1 VVRELSARTGVAGD
15 EKGRVVWAE
24 LAWEQRECGNA
35 GLTPRLAL
43 TGVCQ
48 TVQGDR
54 FDLDTGAFAAPAVD
68 VDGLRLATS
77 DLVQHGLARHAE
89 QLRGP
94 DDRLPLARSGKAVR
108 NSPRD

>member
-1 VVRELSARTGVAGD
+1 MKSRLRRPAAFAAAGCAVARWSGATKSDRRKEGSDGSQHAQRDHGTRAARAAVA
-15 EKGRVVWAE
+15 A
-24 LAWEQRECGNA
+24 
-35 GLTPRLAL
+35 
-43 TGVCQ
+43 
-48 TVQGDR
+48 
-54 FDLDTGAFAAPAVD
+54 AAPAVD